1 MFARRRT
8 GKTDY
13 RQRLALLKSRKP
25 RLVIRVGIKN
35 VNCQIVNYDGN
46 DKTLIEVSSLHLKK
60 YGWLGHGGNMP
71 ACYLTGL
78 LTGFTARKKGINETV
93 LDIGLKTSVKSSNI
107 YAVAAGARDA
117 GLKIPVGDVLPPK
130 ERLEGNHIASYA
142 IKLKKEDKKKYEK
155 NFSEYIKNNFDP
167 EKLPDH
173 FNEVKNKIM
182 NEFKDL
188 PKAEVQ
194 QEEGE
199 EWEEVK

>member
-25 RLVIRVGIKN
+25 RLVVRVGIKN
-35 VNCQIVNYDGN
+35 VNCQIVNYDGG
-46 DKTLIEVSSLHLKK
+46 DKTIIEISSLHLEK

-78 LTGFTARKKGINETV
+78 LVGFNARKREINEAV

-107 YAVAAGARDA
+107 YAAVAGANDA

-130 ERLEGNHIASYA
+130 ERMEGKHIAAYA
-142 IKLKKEDKKKYEK
+142 SKLKKEDKKKYEK
-155 NFSEYIKNNFDP
+155 NF
-167 EKLPDH
+167 
-173 FNEVKNKIM
+173 
-182 NEFKDL
+182 
-188 PKAEVQ
+188 
-194 QEEGE
+194 G
-199 EWEEVK
+199 